1 MSLELDR
8 APINQQIN
16 SNTEF
21 NLQLDMTWSNP
32 NSVSRIHVVLESRE
46 KGKITLELVRH
57 LSPITFSKIIK
68 GLPFSGRLHFMD
80 HKLGYVETGLTV
92 GAEKQK
98 STFQRG
104 DLGFMISNGS
114 ICIILQ
120 DTKGLSMN
128 HIGHCIDDPLMLESI
143 ESGEIIFIKLAS
155 G

>member
-1 MSLELDR
+1 MLL
-8 APINQQIN
+8 INQQIN
-16 SNTEF
+16 SNAEF
-21 NLQLDMTWSNP
+21 NLQIHMTWSNP

-46 KGKITLELVRH
+46 KGKIMVEFVRH
-57 LSPITFSKIIK
+57 ISPITFSKIIK
-68 GLPFSGRLHFMD
+68 ALPISGRLHFLN
-80 HKLGYVETGLTV
+80 HKLGYVESGLTV

-114 ICIILQ
+114 ICIVLQ

-128 HIGHCIDDPLMLESI
+128 HIGHCIDDPLLLESM

>member
-1 MSLELDR
+1 MLL
-8 APINQQIN
+8 INQQIN
-16 SNTEF
+16 SYKEF
-21 NLQLDMTWSNP
+21 TLQLDMTWSNP
-32 NSVSRIHVVLESRE
+32 NSVSRIHVVLEARE

-68 GLPFSGRLHFMD
+68 GLPFSGRVHFLD
-80 HKLGYVETGLTV
+80 HKLGYVETGLTM

-114 ICIILQ
+114 ICIVLQ

-143 ESGEIIFIKLAS
+143 ESGEIIFIKLVS
-155 G
+155 R

>member
-1 MSLELDR
+1 MLL
-8 APINQQIN
+8 INQQIN
-16 SNTEF
+16 SNAEF
-21 NLQLDMTWSNP
+21 NLQIHMTWSNP

-46 KGKITLELVRH
+46 KGKIMVEFVRH
-57 LSPITFSKIIK
+57 ISPITFSKIIK
-68 GLPFSGRLHFMD
+68 ALPISGRLHFLD
-80 HKLGYVETGLTV
+80 HKLGYVESGLTI

-114 ICIILQ
+114 ICIVLQ

-128 HIGHCIDDPLMLESI
+128 HIGHCIDDPLLLESM

>member
-1 MSLELDR
+1 MLL
-8 APINQQIN
+8 INQQIN
-16 SNTEF
+16 SNAEF
-21 NLQLDMTWSNP
+21 NLQIHMTWSNP

-46 KGKITLELVRH
+46 KGKIVLELVRH

-68 GLPFSGRLHFMD
+68 SMPISGRLHFLD
-80 HKLGYVETGLTV
+80 HKLGYVESGLTV

-114 ICIILQ
+114 ICIVLQ

-128 HIGHCIDDPLMLESI
+128 HIGHCIDDPLLLESM

>member
-1 MSLELDR
+1 MLL
-8 APINQQIN
+8 INQQIN
-16 SNTEF
+16 SNAEF
-21 NLQLDMTWSNP
+21 SLQIHMTWSNL
-32 NSVSRIHVVLESRE
+32 NSVSRIQVVLESRE
-46 KGKITLELVRH
+46 KGKIMLEFVRH
-57 LSPITFSKIIK
+57 ISPITFSKIIK
-68 GLPFSGRLHFMD
+68 AMPISGRLHFLD
-80 HKLGYVETGLTV
+80 HKLGYVESGLTV

-114 ICIILQ
+114 ICIVLQ

-128 HIGHCIDDPLMLESI
+128 HIGHCIDDPLLLESM

>member
-1 MSLELDR
+1 MLL
-8 APINQQIN
+8 INQQIN
-16 SNTEF
+16 SNAEF
-21 NLQLDMTWSNP
+21 NLQIHMTWSNP
-32 NSVSRIHVVLESRE
+32 NSVSRIHGVLESRE
-46 KGKITLELVRH
+46 KGKIMVEFVRH
-57 LSPITFSKIIK
+57 ISPITFSKIIK
-68 GLPFSGRLHFMD
+68 ALPISGRLHFLD
-80 HKLGYVETGLTV
+80 HKLGYVESGLTV

-114 ICIILQ
+114 ICIVLQ

-128 HIGHCIDDPLMLESI
+128 HIGHCIDDPLLLESM

>member
-1 MSLELDR
+1 MLL
-8 APINQQIN
+8 INQQIN
-16 SNTEF
+16 SNAEF
-21 NLQLDMTWSNP
+21 NLQIHMTWSNP

-46 KGKITLELVRH
+46 KGKIMVEFVRH
-57 LSPITFSKIIK
+57 ISPITFSKIIK
-68 GLPFSGRLHFMD
+68 ALPISGRLHFLD
-80 HKLGYVETGLTV
+80 HKLGYVESGLTV

-114 ICIILQ
+114 ICIVLQ

-128 HIGHCIDDPLMLESI
+128 HIGHCIDDPLLLESM

>member
-1 MSLELDR
+1 MLL
-8 APINQQIN
+8 INQQIN
-16 SNTEF
+16 SNAEF
-21 NLQLDMTWSNP
+21 SLQIHMTWSNP
-32 NSVSRIHVVLESRE
+32 NSVSRIQVVLESRE
-46 KGKITLELVRH
+46 KGKIMLEFVRH
-57 LSPITFSKIIK
+57 MSPITFSKIIK
-68 GLPFSGRLHFMD
+68 AMPISGRLHFLD
-80 HKLGYVETGLTV
+80 HKLGYVESGLTV

-114 ICIILQ
+114 ICIVLQ

-128 HIGHCIDDPLMLESI
+128 HIGHCIDDPLLLESM

>member
-1 MSLELDR
+1 MLL
-8 APINQQIN
+8 INEQIN
-16 SNTEF
+16 SNAEF
-21 NLQLDMTWSNP
+21 NLLLSMTWSNP
-32 NSVSRIHVVLESRE
+32 NSVSRIHVVLEARE

-57 LSPITFSKIIK
+57 LSPITFSKILKAI
-68 GLPFSGRLHFMD
+68 PISGRLHFLD

-98 STFQRG
+98 SIFQRG

-114 ICIILQ
+114 ICIVLQ

-128 HIGHCIDDPLMLESI
+128 PIGHCIDNPLMLEST

-155 G
+155 

>member
-1 MSLELDR
+1 
-8 APINQQIN
+8 
-16 SNTEF
+16 
-21 NLQLDMTWSNP
+21 MTWANP
-32 NSVSRIHVVLESRE
+32 NSVSRIHAVLESRE
-46 KGKITLELVRH
+46 KGKLTLELVRH
-57 LSPITFSKIIK
+57 ISPITFSKIIK
-68 GLPFSGRLHFMD
+68 AMPISGRLHFLD
-80 HKLGYVETGLTV
+80 HKLGYVESGLSV

-128 HIGHCIDDPLMLESI
+128 HIGHCIEDPLLLESM

>member
-1 MSLELDR
+1 MLL
-8 APINQQIN
+8 INQQIN

-68 GLPFSGRLHFMD
+68 GLPFSGRVHFLD
-80 HKLGYVETGLTV
+80 HKLGYVETGLTL

-114 ICIILQ
+114 ICIVLQ

-143 ESGEIIFIKLAS
+143 ESGEIIFIKLVS
-155 G
+155 R

>member
-1 MSLELDR
+1 MLL
-8 APINQQIN
+8 INQQIN
-16 SNTEF
+16 SNAEF
-21 NLQLDMTWSNP
+21 NLQIHMTWSNP

-46 KGKITLELVRH
+46 KGKIMVEFVRH
-57 LSPITFSKIIK
+57 ISPITFSKIIK
-68 GLPFSGRLHFMD
+68 ALPISGRLHFLD
-80 HKLGYVETGLTV
+80 HKLGYVESGLTV

-114 ICIILQ
+114 ICIVLQ
-120 DTKGLSMN
+120 DAKGLSMN
-128 HIGHCIDDPLMLESI
+128 HIGHCIDDPLLLESM

>member
-1 MSLELDR
+1 
-8 APINQQIN
+8 
-16 SNTEF
+16 
-21 NLQLDMTWSNP
+21 
-32 NSVSRIHVVLESRE
+32 VVLESRE
-46 KGKITLELVRH
+46 KGKIMLEFVRH
-57 LSPITFSKIIK
+57 ISPITFSKIIK
-68 GLPFSGRLHFMD
+68 AMPISGRLHFLD
-80 HKLGYVETGLTV
+80 HKLGYVESGLTV

-114 ICIILQ
+114 ICIVLQ

-128 HIGHCIDDPLMLESI
+128 HIGHCIDDPLLLESM